1 MSPARQLWP
10 IFFTDRRQKRTS
22 MEVIEISR
30 LACMKKAT
38 QRIRLELK
46 AKPYDCTTL
55 RLVKKSRPLTPKV

>member
-1 MSPARQLWP
+1 
-10 IFFTDRRQKRTS
+10 

-46 AKPYDCTTL
+46 AKPCECTTL